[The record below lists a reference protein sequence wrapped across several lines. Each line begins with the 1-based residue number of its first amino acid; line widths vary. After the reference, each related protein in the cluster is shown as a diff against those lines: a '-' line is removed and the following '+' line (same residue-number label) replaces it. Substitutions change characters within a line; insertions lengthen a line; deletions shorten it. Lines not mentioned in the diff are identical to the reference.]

1 MKRKVIIGAVAVVL
15 VVVLAGAAFVA
26 GRLLNGQPLAI
37 GGDGGPN
44 IVLNTGGPGGG
55 AVSVKLNIEPAKDL
69 PQAPPDT
76 RGLFDHR
83 TDSSIFI
90 GTGQVQMMV
99 QKKPDGTLD
108 MSAKHDGPVIEVVV
122 THDTVV
128 YSDITMKD
136 AGALPPGQQSGEVKK
151 QQVLEPG
158 SIDQIADYSQVT
170 VWGEKHGDR
179 IIAKTLVY
187 TPPPVLVG
195 SPGVPAK

>member
-1 MKRKVIIGAVAVVL
+1 MKRVLLIGGGVAL
-15 VVVLAGAAFVA
+15 VAVLAGAAFVA

-44 IVLNTGGPGGG
+44 MIVNTGGPGGG
-55 AVSVKLNIEPAKDL
+55 AVSVKLNIEPAKEL
-69 PQAPPDT
+69 PQTPPDT

-83 TDSSIFI
+83 ADSSIFV

-158 SIDQIADYSQVT
+158 SIDQIAEYSQVT
-170 VWGEKHGDR
+170 VWGERRGDR
-179 IIAKTLVY
+179 IIAQTLVY
-187 TPPPVLVG
+187 TPPPVLNG
-195 SPGVPAK
+195 APKR

>member
-1 MKRKVIIGAVAVVL
+1 MKRILLIGGAIAL

-26 GRLLNGQPLAI
+26 GRLLNGQPLAM
-37 GGDGGPN
+37 GGEGGQN

-55 AVSVKLNIEPAKDL
+55 AVSVKLNIEPAREL
-69 PQAPPDT
+69 PQTQPDT

-83 TDSSIFI
+83 ADSSIFI

-108 MSAKHDGPVIEVVV
+108 MSAKHDGPVVEVVV

-128 YSDITMKD
+128 YSDVTMKD

-158 SIDQIADYSQVT
+158 SIDQIAEYSQVT
-170 VWGEKHGDR
+170 VWGEKRGDR
-179 IIAKTLVY
+179 IIAQTLVY

-195 SPGVPAK
+195 SPGGPAK